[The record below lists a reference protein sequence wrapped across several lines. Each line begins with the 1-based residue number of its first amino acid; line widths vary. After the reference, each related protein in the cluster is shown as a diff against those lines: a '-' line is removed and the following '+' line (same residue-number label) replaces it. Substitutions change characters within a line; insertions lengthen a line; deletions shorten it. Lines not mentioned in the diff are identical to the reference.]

1 MMSGHVG
8 GGVEPRLAAMARSW
22 LAGTA
27 IWLALG
33 VPGALLAG
41 GGGALAQSVRLAN
54 PAGAGVEQGLHSLPG
69 TRTSGVRAGN
79 GTGDM
84 VHAFD
89 PAAAGMRKAGQG
101 ASLLAA
107 LGGTPAPFD
116 MNGVRSQPPM
126 VEPAPSEAAP
136 AAPTTPAAT
145 SPATTPAPAIGAGA
159 PAPGA
164 ATPGAAQ
171 PAEATPAAAAN
182 ATATDPGASTPV
194 AARIGE
200 LIADQLPRFTARTN
214 EQEALAAF
222 YAARQ
227 FQPVFTAGTTWSPLG
242 TAVQQQIAASW
253 KDGLQPADYEVPALA
268 AHPGDTELATAEL
281 RLAATLML
289 YARHVQSGR
298 FDPKRLSA
306 NVDPSPTV
314 PDPNAVL
321 AGVSG
326 ASDPRAVLASFA
338 PQYDEY
344 RLLKAQL
351 ASMDGQRHGVAP
363 PAHVPAGPTLRPGD
377 EDPRVPALR
386 ARLGVPGA
394 PDDTVYSPD
403 LVEAVRAFQKS
414 VGERP
419 DGAIGPMT
427 LGALNGASED
437 RTADIVANM
446 ERWRWLPHEVA
457 PTYVIVN
464 IPEYMVRI
472 VVNEQAIHETR
483 VIVGKPENQTPLM
496 TENMQYTVFN
506 PSWNVPPGIMRN
518 EMLPKLRSDPYA
530 LSRQGIDV
538 VRNGR
543 VVDPGSVDWSRG
555 TQGYS
560 FRQPPGER
568 NALGNMKFMFPNKH
582 SVYLHDTPNRTLF
595 ARDQRALSHGCV
607 RVHEPMKFAEVLFS
621 LGLPGEGWN
630 EQRIG
635 KLIGGKEKYLNL
647 KQRFPVHLA
656 YFTTY
661 VDGDGRL
668 VTRPDLYGTNAATKA
683 MLGIGGASQMA
694 DGGTPTKKR

>member
-1 MMSGHVG
+1 MRIQSG
-8 GGVEPRLAAMARSW
+8 
-22 LAGTA
+22 
-27 IWLALG
+27 I
-33 VPGALLAG
+33 
-41 GGGALAQSVRLAN
+41 
-54 PAGAGVEQGLHSLPG
+54 
-69 TRTSGVRAGN
+69 RTSGVRAGN
-79 GTGDM
+79 GTGD
-84 VHAFD
+84 VGRAFD
-89 PAAAGMRKAGQG
+89 PIAVGMRRTGQG

-107 LGGTPAPFD
+107 LNGDPAPFD
-116 MNGVRSQPPM
+116 MNTLRGQPPA
-126 VEPAPSEAAP
+126 VEAVP
-136 AAPTTPAAT
+136 AAEPPAQPAAAQPATPAAT
-145 SPATTPAPAIGAGA
+145 DTAPAVGAGA
-159 PAPGA
+159 PAMGA
-164 ATPGAAQ
+164 GTPGAAQ
-171 PAEATPAAAAN
+171 PAAATPAAATN
-182 ATATDPGASTPV
+182 VSATEPGASSVV

-200 LIADQLPRFTARTN
+200 LLAGPQARFGVKPN
-214 EQEALAAF
+214 EREALAAF

-227 FQPVFTAGTTWSPLG
+227 YQPVFTAGTAWSSLG
-242 TAVQQQIAASW
+242 TAVQQQVANSW
-253 KDGLQPADYEVPALA
+253 QDGLQPADYEVPALS
-268 AHPGDTELATAEL
+268 AHPGEVELAEAEL
-281 RLAATLML
+281 KLASALML

-298 FDPKRLSA
+298 FDPKRISA

-326 ASDPRAVLASFA
+326 AADPRAALAAFA

-344 RLLKAQL
+344 RLLKMQL
-351 ASMDGQRHGVAP
+351 AGLEGERHGVAP
-363 PAHVPAGPTLRPGD
+363 PHVPAGPTLRPGD

-386 ARLGVPGA
+386 ARLGLVGTPE
-394 PDDTVYSPD
+394 DTLYDPD
-403 LVEAVRAFQKS
+403 LVEAVRAFQRS
-414 VGERP
+414 AGERP
-419 DGAIGPMT
+419 DGAVGPVT
-427 LGALNGASED
+427 LAALNGAGED
-437 RTADIVANM
+437 RTADIIANM

-472 VVNEQAIHETR
+472 VVDEQTIHETR
-483 VIVGKPENQTPLM
+483 VIVGKPENQTPVM

-530 LSRQGIDV
+530 LARQGIDV

-543 VVDPGSVDWSRG
+543 VIDPGTVDWSRG
-555 TQGYS
+555 SQGYS

-630 EQRIG
+630 QQRIS
-635 KLIGGKEKYLNL
+635 KLIGGKERYLNL

-661 VDGDGRL
+661 VDGEGRL

-683 MLGIGGASQMA
+683 ILGIGGAAQVA
-694 DGGTPTKKR
+694 DGGNAPRRR